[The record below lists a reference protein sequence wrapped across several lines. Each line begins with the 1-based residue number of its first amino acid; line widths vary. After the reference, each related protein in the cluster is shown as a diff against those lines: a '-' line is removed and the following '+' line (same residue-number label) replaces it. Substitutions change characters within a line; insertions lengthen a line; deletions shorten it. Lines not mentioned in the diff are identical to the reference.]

1 MIKVVYC
8 ITKKPDMSQEEFFDY
23 WKNVHGPIGAQIP
36 GLLRLVQSHTIRD
49 SNDTRE
55 PDYDGVA
62 ELWFE
67 DMVALRE
74 ARESEEW
81 ARSSVDEEIFIDHK
95 KVAYLV
101 TSEYEIPLEGR

>member
-1 MIKVVYC
+1 MIKLIYC
-8 ITKKPDMSQEEFFDY
+8 ITKKLEMSHEDFFEY
-23 WKNVHGPIGAQIP
+23 WRNIHGPIGARIP

-49 SNDTRE
+49 SNDARE

-67 DMVALRE
+67 DMAALQE
-74 ARESEEW
+74 ARKSEEW
-81 ARSSVDEEIFIDHK
+81 ARSSADEENFIDHK
-95 KVAYLV
+95 RVAHLL